1 MKWNVIVKDLSTGR
15 IGSYNIFDC
24 ADFRIAVEKTIA
36 QKYDKTRFLEELDRE
51 ADYCFRAQIEWETFF
66 TTWPPYIGAE
76 EINRIIKEFYLNREQ
91 VVPMPERIEVNLETK
106 HRIDVRRHKKYMPLS
121 RNSGIPLQRKSTAPL
136 KKSAVSIS
144 LSLIPTRTKMSVC
157 ISFRCM
163 CRMAT
168 ILCLSPQHRFGLL
181 PE

>member
-15 IGSYNIFDC
+15 IGPYNIFDC

-76 EINRIIKEFYLNREQ
+76 EINRIIKEFYLNVYAQLRANW
-91 VVPMPERIEVNLETK
+91 ERFSDYVWKEGQK
-106 HRIDVRRHKKYMPLS
+106 
-121 RNSGIPLQRKSTAPL
+121 
-136 KKSAVSIS
+136 
-144 LSLIPTRTKMSVC
+144 
-157 ISFRCM
+157 
-163 CRMAT
+163 
-168 ILCLSPQHRFGLL
+168 
-181 PE
+181 